1 MRITMPLYFRKRK
14 KKKAERASKKKII
27 ELDSLCFSYII
38 IATIIVD
45 GTTELNTYK
54 KNKSIILGKFT
65 Y

>member
-1 MRITMPLYFRKRK
+1 MKE
-14 KKKAERASKKKII
+14 AERASKKKII

-45 GTTELNTYK
+45 GTTELNPYK

>member
-1 MRITMPLYFRKRK
+1 MKR
-14 KKKAERASKKKII
+14 ATEEKII

-45 GTTELNTYK
+45 GTTELNPYK
-54 KNKSIILGKFT
+54 KNKSTILGKFT

>member
-1 MRITMPLYFRKRK
+1 MK
-14 KKKAERASKKKII
+14 RASKEKII

-65 Y
+65 YGYTLLCHKNYTND

>member
-1 MRITMPLYFRKRK
+1 MEVKR
-14 KKKAERASKKKII
+14 ATEEKII

-54 KNKSIILGKFT
+54 KNKSTILGKFT

>member
-1 MRITMPLYFRKRK
+1 MPRKLQISK
-14 KKKAERASKKKII
+14 IKKAKRASKEKII
-27 ELDSLCFSYII
+27 ELNSLCFSYII

-54 KNKSIILGKFT
+54 KNISTILGKFT

>member
-1 MRITMPLYFRKRK
+1 MQLYFQRWK
-14 KKKAERASKKKII
+14 KKKAERASKEKII

-54 KNKSIILGKFT
+54 KNKSTILGKFT